1 MMSTDRVITLVA
13 ALSLR
18 WQESCGDPGIFCYR
32 LLCGLVEPREPRR
45 DNRLDPILSNHA
57 ESCSIPSGTSYR
69 PSTTS
74 KA

>member
-32 LLCGLVEPREPRR
+32 LLCGLVEPRRV
-45 DNRLDPILSNHA
+45 NRLDPILSNHP
-57 ESCSIPSGTSYR
+57 EPCSIPSGTSYR